1 MKVDIKDLP
10 VEYQFQLMTRAR
22 RGKDFQD
29 WLITGL
35 TVLMSASIVI
45 EPINRWLDKLAPVN
59 IPAIAKK
66 VTGKK
71 EAPQVQVGGVWKT
84 KMYSGVPLGK
94 GLYGGQRG
102 YNPGAIHPITGT
114 VRPHLG
120 WDIGA
125 PYGMPLYVVT
135 RGKTA
140 KVTCLYEPGGAGYY
154 AVVAPDS
161 DKDTEFVTMHMIAG
175 TCRQGV
181 LKRGEQM
188 GQVGST
194 GSSTGPHIH
203 FEYRVNGNRIWPMVE
218 QVKQH
223 INGN

>member
-10 VEYQFQLMTRAR
+10 VEYQFKLMSQAR

-29 WLITGL
+29 WVITLL

-45 EPINRWLDKLAPVN
+45 EPINRWLDKMAPIN
-59 IPAIAKK
+59 PIAVVKSA
-66 VTGKK
+66 GK
-71 EAPQVQVGGVWKT
+71 ESAQVQVKTGGEWKT

-102 YNPGAIHPITGT
+102 YNPNAIHPIYGT

-125 PYGMPLYVVT
+125 TYGMPLYVVT

-154 AVVAPDS
+154 ALIEPDS
-161 DKDTEFVTMHMIAG
+161 DKDTVFVTMHMIQG
-175 TCRQGV
+175 TCRSGV
-181 LKRGEQM
+181 LKRGTQM